1 MVWSVPTLS
10 DLGKYTLKNY
20 FQELQPVRIGGKIVF
35 HWVSQSQWL
44 QCFLFF
50 CDRFIVRPD
59 VRQSRMADFL
69 DWVLSMLSKSSSQT
83 MEGTVIV
90 NGMLQALV
98 NTVNT
103 VNTFSLK
110 R

>member
-1 MVWSVPTLS
+1 MAAM
-10 DLGKYTLKNY
+10 
-20 FQELQPVRIGGKIVF
+20 FF
-35 HWVSQSQWL
+35 
-44 QCFLFF
+44 FFF

-59 VRQSRMADFL
+59 VKQSRMADFL

-98 NTVNT
+98 NTA
-103 VNTFSLK
+103 FPWK
-110 R
+110 DK

>member
-1 MVWSVPTLS
+1 MFFIGCHKVNGCSV
-10 DLGKYTLKNY
+10 
-20 FQELQPVRIGGKIVF
+20 FF
-35 HWVSQSQWL
+35 
-44 QCFLFF
+44 FLF

-98 NTVNT
+98 NTA
-103 VNTFSLK
+103 FPLK
-110 R
+110 HRQFGLGPSHIATGGFW

>member
-1 MVWSVPTLS
+1 MDRKKNCFS
-10 DLGKYTLKNY
+10 LGVIKSMAAM
-20 FQELQPVRIGGKIVF
+20 F
-35 HWVSQSQWL
+35 S
-44 QCFLFF
+44 FF
-50 CDRFIVRPD
+50 FSGRFIVRPD

-98 NTVNT
+98 NTG
-103 VNTFSLK
+103 FLLK
-110 R
+110 DG